1 MTLQTILQTLT
12 GSSAPAG
19 FEFQASETL
28 SGVLK
33 NIGCE
38 VRRDRL
44 GSLLAVRRCGIQNLI
59 CE

>member
-33 NIGCE
+33 NIG
-38 VRRDRL
+38 
-44 GSLLAVRRCGIQNLI
+44 
-59 CE
+59 